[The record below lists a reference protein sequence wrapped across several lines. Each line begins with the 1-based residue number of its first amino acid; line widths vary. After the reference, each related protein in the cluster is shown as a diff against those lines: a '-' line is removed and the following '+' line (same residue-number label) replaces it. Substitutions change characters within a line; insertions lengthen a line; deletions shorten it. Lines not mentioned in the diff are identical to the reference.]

1 MDGSKRRRAKSSH
14 ADSATAQRTP
24 VLQSLTRLFLAH
36 KSELIIYYSHR
47 DPVRITGPDAFSMY
61 LWLQSGS
68 NLCYTDYVKAMQNDL
83 EQTNPGFKKVG

>member
-1 MDGSKRRRAKSSH
+1 MDSLSNA
-14 ADSATAQRTP
+14 AAPQRTQIFP
-24 VLQSLTRLFLAH
+24 SVRRLFLAH

-68 NLCYTDYVKAMQNDL
+68 NLCYTDYVKAVENEF
-83 EQTNPGFKKVG
+83 EQTNPGFKKAG